1 MMEIRRIDQSP
12 TSILVVDRDPLML
25 TAMASVLDMQGHRA
39 LLARTEEVAM
49 KAIDSNELDL
59 IVLAIDDLSSGC
71 EFAQRLRSHDKTRD
85 VPVIFLVPQLTAEWS
100 SRLHAHGGVYSLLQ
114 PIDPHALIDLV
125 ERAIWMPHVA
135 KAKIGAP
142 AAHLSRAK
150 DWVRL

>member
-1 MMEIRRIDQSP
+1 MEIRRIDQSP
-12 TSILVVDRDPLML
+12 STILVVDKDPLML

-39 LLARTEEVAM
+39 LLARTEDVAM
-49 KAIDSNELDL
+49 KAIDGNELDL
-59 IVLAIDDLSSGC
+59 IVLAIDDLASGC
-71 EFAQRLRSHDKTRD
+71 AFAERLRSAEKNHD
-85 VPVIFLVPQLTAEWS
+85 VPVIFLVPQLTAEWT

-125 ERAIWMPHVA
+125 ERAVWMPHVA

-142 AAHLSRAK
+142 ATHLSRAK

>member
-1 MMEIRRIDQSP
+1 MEIRRIDQAAS
-12 TSILVVDRDPLML
+12 TILVVDRDPLML

-49 KAIDSNELDL
+49 KAIESNDLDL
-59 IVLAIDDLSSGC
+59 IVLAIDDLNSGC
-71 EFAQRLRSHDKTRD
+71 EFAARLRSLEKTRD
-85 VPVIFLVPQLTAEWS
+85 VPVIFLVPQLTPQWS
-100 SRLHAHGGVYSLLQ
+100 NRLHAHGGVFSLLQ

-125 ERAIWMPHVA
+125 ERAVWMPHIA

-142 AAHLSRAK
+142 ATHLSSPK

>member
-1 MMEIRRIDQSP
+1 MEIRRIDQSVS
-12 TSILVVDRDPLML
+12 TILVVDRDPLML

-49 KAIDSNELDL
+49 KAIENSELDL
-59 IVLAIDDLSSGC
+59 IVLAIEDLKCGC
-71 EFAQRLRSHDKTRD
+71 EFAERLRSLEKTRD

-100 SRLHAHGGVYSLLQ
+100 SRLHAHGGVFSLLQ
-114 PIDPHALIDLV
+114 PIDPSALIDLV

-135 KAKIGAP
+135 KAKIGTP

>member
-1 MMEIRRIDQSP
+1 MEIRRIDQSP

-49 KAIDSNELDL
+49 KAIESSELDL
-59 IVLAIDDLSSGC
+59 IVLAIDDLKSGC
-71 EFAQRLRSHDKTRD
+71 EFAQRLRSLEKTRD

-100 SRLHAHGGVYSLLQ
+100 RRLHAHGGVYSLLQ

-125 ERAIWMPHVA
+125 ERAIWLPHIAQA
-135 KAKIGAP
+135 KMGTP

>member
-1 MMEIRRIDQSP
+1 MEIRRIDHSP
-12 TSILVVDRDPLML
+12 TTILVVDRDPLML
-25 TAMASVLDMQGHRA
+25 TAVASVMDMQGHKA

-49 KAIDSNELDL
+49 KAIESSDLDL
-59 IVLAIDDLSSGC
+59 IVLAIDDLKSGC
-71 EFAQRLRSHDKTRD
+71 EFAERLRSLDKTRD
-85 VPVIFLVPQLTAEWS
+85 VPVIFLVPQLSAEWS
-100 SRLHAHGGVYSLLQ
+100 TRLHANGGVYSLLQ

-142 AAHLSRAK
+142 ATHLSRAA